1 MKGLAVFLAGFL
13 AEVLLTSQQ
22 QSPVFE
28 LAVDVDDLM
37 SPTVF
42 NRRIRL
48 HSRPSQPVSKGFPQ
62 RPI

>member
-13 AEVLLTSQQ
+13 AGLPLTSQQ
-22 QSPVFE
+22 QSPAFE
-28 LAVDVDDLM
+28 RAVDVDDLM

-48 HSRPSQPVSKGFPQ
+48 HSRPPQPVSKGFPQ
-62 RPI
+62 RPL

>member
-13 AEVLLTSQQ
+13 TAVLLASRQ
-22 QSPVFE
+22 QSPAFE
-28 LAVDVDDLM
+28 LAVDVDDLL

-48 HSRPSQPVSKGFPQ
+48 HHQPSHPVSKGFPQ
-62 RPI
+62 RPL